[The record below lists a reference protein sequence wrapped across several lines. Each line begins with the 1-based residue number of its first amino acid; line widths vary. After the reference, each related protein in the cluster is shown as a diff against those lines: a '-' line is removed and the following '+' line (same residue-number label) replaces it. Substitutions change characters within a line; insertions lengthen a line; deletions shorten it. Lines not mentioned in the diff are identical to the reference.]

1 MDIGKGLIAIGAGL
15 AVMAGMM
22 TGIGQGWA
30 AASAVKAQVQL
41 KLWDVTRKQR
51 ARLDRC

>member
-30 AASAVKAQVQL
+30 AASAVEAVGRNPEAESKIRSML
-41 KLWDVTRKQR
+41 ILG
-51 ARLDRC
+51 